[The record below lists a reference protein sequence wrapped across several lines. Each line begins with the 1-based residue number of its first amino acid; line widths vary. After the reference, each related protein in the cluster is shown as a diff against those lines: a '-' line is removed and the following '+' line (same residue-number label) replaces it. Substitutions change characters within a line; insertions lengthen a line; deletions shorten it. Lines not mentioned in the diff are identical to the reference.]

1 MKKIVLILLSLLF
14 VVQINAQIFVEKFD
28 ILNELDAQIDP
39 VYDNEG
45 IPCALIKV
53 ITTDKRFEFELG
65 LLPPPNKVDKSRVGE
80 IWVYVPE
87 GTRKMKI
94 VHPDLGSLKGYGVD
108 NGYYEFPQRLKRTK
122 CYRMEL
128 THKEVIKVIG
138 SQDPGNLT
146 FQFNMAGCEVFLG
159 ENEKSQGVIEGKSF
173 SITWPKGQS
182 VKYRIHKDRYEDI
195 IGTITVNET
204 TNVPIVLKPLFAT
217 VNITSI
223 PGATIYID
231 DKKYGVGNMSV
242 ELNPGTYNFKA
253 VKDGYHDTIKS
264 INLKKEDTIN
274 LFLNLDLIYGSV
286 NITSFPSD
294 ATIYIDGNFMGNTP
308 KIITDLDVG
317 KHQLELKKSQYISV
331 CKTINIIGGQTINI
345 NEQFTTKV
353 NVQRL
358 KDKAGKNQ
366 LGFHICADFISSNS
380 LVFGI
385 EGYFPKTLGLTFEL
399 GGFYGFMETDECYWY
414 DNKSDLIGSATYTP
428 IGTFFNVGIGVK
440 TGIHF
445 RITPYIG
452 MKNTALISNWNNIG
466 YSSED
471 PAKNSNAIGAV
482 VGSKFLYLINEHFQV
497 SVAPNY
503 SFVVSKSKGY
513 NLLSSQQPV
522 VKNVL
527 EGFNVKCGVSYIF

>member
-1 MKKIVLILLSLLF
+1 MKKIVLILLSLLL
-14 VVQINAQIFVEKFD
+14 VEQINAQISVERFSVSEND
-28 ILNELDAQIDP
+28 LDARNYP
-39 VYDNEG
+39 VLDDEG
-45 IPCALIKV
+45 IACALVKI
-53 ITTDKRFEFELG
+53 ITTAKEFNFEIG
-65 LLPPPNKVDKSRVGE
+65 QLPVMKIDDSKVGE
-80 IWVYVPE
+80 IWVYVPD
-87 GTRKMKI
+87 GTMKMKI
-94 VHPDLGSLKGYGVD
+94 THADLGSLKGAGVED
-108 NGYYEFPQRLKRTK
+108 GFFMFPHRLKRAQ

-128 THKEVIKVIG
+128 THKEVTKVIG

-146 FQFNMAGCEVFLG
+146 FQFNMEGCEVFLG
-159 ENEKSQGVIEGKSF
+159 EKEKSQGVIEGKTF

-182 VKYRIHKDRYEDI
+182 VKYRIHKDRYEDVT
-195 IGTITVNET
+195 GTITVNET

-231 DKKYGVGNMSV
+231 DKKCGVGNILV
-242 ELNPGTYNFKA
+242 ELNPGFYNFKA

-264 INLKKEDTIN
+264 INLSREDTLN
-274 LFLNLDLIYGSV
+274 LFLKPDLIYGSV
-286 NITSFPSD
+286 NITSSPSN
-294 ATIYIDGNFMGNTP
+294 ATIYIDGNDMGNTP
-308 KIITDLDVG
+308 KIITHLDVG

-331 CKTINIIGGQTINI
+331 RKTITIIGDQTINI

-353 NVQRL
+353 SVQRL

-366 LGFHICADFISSNS
+366 FGFHICADFISSNS

-385 EGYFPKTLGLTFEL
+385 EGYFPKALGLTFEL
-399 GGFYGFMETDECYWY
+399 GGFYGFVKTDECYWY
-414 DNKSDLIGSATYTP
+414 DNKSGLIGSATYTP
-428 IGTFFNVGIGVK
+428 IGSYLNVGIGVK

-452 MKNTALISNWNNIG
+452 MKNTVLISSWNNIG

-503 SFVVSKSKGY
+503 SFGVSKSKGY